1 MRTIEIRPEAV
12 RPRTMQ
18 QVAEALTQQQAVI
31 AYPTDTGYAFGCVPG
46 AQSALQRIQRLK
58 GLGAGH
64 TWTLLCADL
73 ECLGTFARLDTPHFR
88 QVKRVVP
95 GPYTFVLPATDEV
108 PNQLKQK
115 KRSTIGIRISD
126 DPVVV
131 ALLTALGGP
140 LVTTSARL
148 QGDEWALED
157 AVSIAE
163 ECGDGVD
170 LLLDAGL
177 VPPNPSTI
185 VDLTGDEPEILRYGA
200 GDPAPFGG

>member
-18 QVAEALTQQQAVI
+18 QVADALTGQQAVI

-46 AQSALQRIQRLK
+46 AQTALKRIQRLR
-58 GLGAGH
+58 GLTGQH

-73 ECLGTFARLDTPHFR
+73 ECLGTFARIDTPHFR

-95 GPYTFVLPATDEV
+95 GPYTFVLEATDEV
-108 PNQLKQK
+108 PKQLQQKQ
-115 KRSTIGIRISD
+115 RRTIGIRISA
-126 DPVVV
+126 DPVV
-131 ALLTALGGP
+131 AGLLEALGGP
-140 LVTTSARL
+140 LVTTSARI

-163 ECGDGVD
+163 ECGDGID
-170 LLLDAGL
+170 LLLDAGV

-185 VDLTGDEPEILRYGA
+185 VDLTAEEPEILRYGA

>member
-1 MRTIEIRPEAV
+1 MRTIEIRPEAP
-12 RPRTMQ
+12 RPRTME
-18 QVAEALTQQQAVI
+18 QVAEALTEQQAVV
-31 AYPTDTGYAFGCVPG
+31 AYPTDTGYAFGCAPG
-46 AQSALQRIQRLK
+46 AQAALQRIQRLK

-73 ECLGTFARLDTPHFR
+73 ECLGTFGRLDTPHFR

-95 GPYTFVLPATDEV
+95 GPYTFVLEATDEV
-108 PNQLKQK
+108 PKQLQQK
-115 KRSTIGIRISD
+115 KRRTIGIRISD
-126 DPVVV
+126 DPVVQ
-131 ALLTALGGP
+131 ALLAALGGP

-170 LLLDAGL
+170 LLLDAGV

-185 VDLTGDEPEILRYGA
+185 VDLTGEDPEILRYGA

>member
-1 MRTIEIRPEAV
+1 MRTIEIRPEAP
-12 RPRTMQ
+12 RPRTMD
-18 QVAEALTQQQAVI
+18 QVAEALTQQQAVV
-31 AYPTDTGYAFGCVPG
+31 AYPTDTGYAFGCAPG
-46 AQSALQRIQRLK
+46 AQAALQRIQRLK

-73 ECLGTFARLDTPHFR
+73 ECLGTFGRLDTPHFR

-95 GPYTFVLPATDEV
+95 GPYTFVLDATDEV
-108 PNQLKQK
+108 PKQLQQK
-115 KRSTIGIRISD
+115 KRRTIGIRISD
-126 DPVVV
+126 DPVVQ
-131 ALLTALGGP
+131 ALLAALGGP

-163 ECGDGVD
+163 ECGDGID
-170 LLLDAGL
+170 LLLDAGV

-185 VDLTGDEPEILRYGA
+185 VDLTGEDPEILRYGA

>member
-12 RPRTMQ
+12 RPRTME
-18 QVAEALTQQQAVI
+18 QVAEALTEQQAVV
-31 AYPTDTGYAFGCVPG
+31 AYPTDTGYAFGCAPG
-46 AQSALQRIQRLK
+46 AQAALQRIQRLK
-58 GLGAGH
+58 GLTANH

-73 ECLGTFARLDTPHFR
+73 ECLGTFGRLDTPHFR

-95 GPYTFVLPATDEV
+95 GPYTFVLEATDEV
-108 PNQLKQK
+108 PKQLQQK
-115 KRSTIGIRISD
+115 KRRTIGIRISE

-131 ALLTALGGP
+131 ALLQALGGP

-163 ECGDGVD
+163 ECGDGID
-170 LLLDAGL
+170 LLLDAGV

-185 VDLTGDEPEILRYGA
+185 VDLTGEEPEILRYGA
-200 GDPAPFGG
+200 GDPSPFGG